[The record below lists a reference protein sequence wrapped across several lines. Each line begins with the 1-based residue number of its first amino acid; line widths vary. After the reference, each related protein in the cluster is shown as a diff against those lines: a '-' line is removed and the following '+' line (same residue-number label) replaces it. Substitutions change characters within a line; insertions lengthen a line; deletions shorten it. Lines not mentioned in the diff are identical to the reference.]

1 MCIRD
6 SPNYPEPLYL
16 LARVYSQ
23 LGQDEKAKAALEK
36 FQALKA
42 TAPRQR
48 K

>member
-1 MCIRD
+1 M
-6 SPNYPEPLYL
+6 
-16 LARVYSQ
+16 YSQ
-23 LGQDEKAKAALEK
+23 LGQEDKARAALEK